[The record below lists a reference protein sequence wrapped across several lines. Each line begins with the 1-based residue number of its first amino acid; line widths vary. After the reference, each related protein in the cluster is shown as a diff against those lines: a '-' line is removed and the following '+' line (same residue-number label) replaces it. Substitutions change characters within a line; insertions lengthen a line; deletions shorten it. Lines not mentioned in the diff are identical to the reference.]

1 MNRLASR
8 LRLALVV
15 AALALGGATACYTP
29 SVPLPPPLV
38 QNMTFSSGQVAG
50 TVVLTSPAQPQIGA
64 ARFSIFNV
72 SRGMGVIFVA
82 NSDGSFIS
90 PELAGVEGDYVQIA
104 YEKGNDSAELCTTL
118 HLAGSLTGSTCN

>member
-38 QNMTFSSGQVAG
+38 QNMTFSSGQVG
-50 TVVLTSPAQPQIGA
+50 
-64 ARFSIFNV
+64 
-72 SRGMGVIFVA
+72 
-82 NSDGSFIS
+82 
-90 PELAGVEGDYVQIA
+90 
-104 YEKGNDSAELCTTL
+104 
-118 HLAGSLTGSTCN
+118 